1 MGLALETAFKAVFKA
16 VFKTAFVAAFVA
28 ALWAPLGCERIAPE
42 PAPSV
47 GEPPLETGADPAR
60 STDAA
65 TRSTLDDDAGL
76 SVDPARIELGDA
88 LIPGTPVT
96 HTVTLRNR
104 GNRSIRVMKAV
115 ADCGCTTPTWPE
127 QPIPA
132 GGSAEADLKLDPP
145 KTQGLELVKRVT
157 FVLDEGEPLVVELVG
172 RVGRFVDCTPTT
184 LEGPADDDEAPA
196 PSEIVLE
203 SADGTPFRVIAAE
216 PLLLS
221 ELPRTPALRHAVTVD
236 WRLWREK
243 RKPVKFTITTDHP
256 KAPPLLVVLR
266 RPIVAKPDAPEA
278 PR

>member
-1 MGLALETAFKAVFKA
+1 MALLPILGCLGVVGCGRAAPETAGSSGK
-16 VFKTAFVAAFVA
+16 
-28 ALWAPLGCERIAPE
+28 
-42 PAPSV
+42 
-47 GEPPLETGADPAR
+47 TGADAGS
-60 STDAA
+60 STDA
-65 TRSTLDDDAGL
+65 SVQAGL
-76 SVDPARIELGDA
+76 EAEAPPRLSADPARIELGDA
-88 LIPGTPVT
+88 LVPGTPVT
-96 HTVTLRNR
+96 HTVTLRNHGSR
-104 GNRSIRVMKAV
+104 PIRVMKAV

-172 RVGRFVDCTPTT
+172 RVGRFVDCTPTA
-184 LEGPADDDEAPA
+184 LEGPADGVEDPA

-266 RPIVAKPDAPEA
+266 RPIAAKPGAPEA